1 MVYQLHTRLQYTHE
15 IWQSALVEY
24 LCSEK
29 NELHAP
35 TLENVEFSI
44 QNLIKSWCRRQKW
57 RQLCLFSPKQHQQE
71 LTSTEPRWRITL
83 SEFLESY
90 QVRLFTIFLLSLDIV
105 LMSLELSSSLL
116 SCTSAK
122 KTSNKDEW
130 FRWGGTAILS
140 ILAVKSTALA
150 VAMGKSFFRQPGCV
164 MDGAVALIALVLQVF
179 LDRKGTGFIV
189 VVSLW
194 RVLRVVETAF
204 ELSDEAIEVQ
214 INGIISQFQDLSQEN
229 RTLLETL
236 AEKDEVIK
244 KLEEEINQFK
254 ETVTNQS

>member
-1 MVYQLHTRLQYTHE
+1 MIAFLQRSSYPQLTTSFHLSMTSINTG
-15 IWQSALVEY
+15 
-24 LCSEK
+24 
-29 NELHAP
+29 
-35 TLENVEFSI
+35 TLENVEFSV

-57 RQLCLFSPKQHQQE
+57 RQLCLFSPKQHPQE
-71 LTSTEPRWRITL
+71 LTSIEPRWRITL

-90 QVRLFTIFLLSLDIV
+90 QVHLVTIFLLSLDII
-105 LMSLELSSSLL
+105 LMSLELSSSLV

-130 FRWGGTAILS
+130 FHWGGTAILS
-140 ILAVKSTALA
+140 ILAVKSMALA
-150 VAMGKSFFRQPGCV
+150 VAMGRSFFRQLGCV
-164 MDGAVALIALVLQVF
+164 MDGAVAIIALALQVF

-214 INGIISQFQDLSQEN
+214 IDGIINQFQDLSQEN

-244 KLEEEINQFK
+244 KLEEEINQLK

>member
-1 MVYQLHTRLQYTHE
+1 MSSINTG
-15 IWQSALVEY
+15 I
-24 LCSEK
+24 
-29 NELHAP
+29 
-35 TLENVEFSI
+35 EFSI
-44 QNLIKSWCRRQKW
+44 QNLIKSWCRRRKW
-57 RQLCLFSPKQHQQE
+57 LQLCIFSSKQQQQE
-71 LTSTEPRWRITL
+71 LISIEPQWRITL

-90 QVRLFTIFLLSLDIV
+90 QVHLFTIFLLSLDII

-116 SCTSAK
+116 SCTSVS
-122 KTSNKDEW
+122 KTETENQW

-140 ILAVKSTALA
+140 LLAAKSMVLA

-164 MDGAVALIALVLQVF
+164 MDGSVAIIALILQV
-179 LDRKGTGFIV
+179 LVDKKGTGFIV

-214 INGIISQFQDLSQEN
+214 IDGIISQFQALSKEN
-229 RTLLETL
+229 RSLLETL

-244 KLEEEINQFK
+244 TLEEELNRHK
-254 ETVTNQS
+254 ENVDIIFVTNHREDV

>member
-1 MVYQLHTRLQYTHE
+1 MIAFLQRSSYLQLTTAFSSFHHSMTSINTG
-15 IWQSALVEY
+15 
-24 LCSEK
+24 
-29 NELHAP
+29 

-57 RQLCLFSPKQHQQE
+57 RQLFLFTPKQHQQD
-71 LTSTEPRWRITL
+71 LTSVKPQWRITL

-90 QVRLFTIFLLSLDIV
+90 QVHLFTIFLLSLDIV

-116 SCTSAK
+116 SCTSVK
-122 KTSNKDEW
+122 DTSSKDEW

-140 ILAVKSTALA
+140 ILAVKSMALA

-164 MDGAVALIALVLQVF
+164 MDGSVAVIALVLQVF
-179 LDRKGTGFIV
+179 LDREGTGFIV
-189 VVSLW
+189 VASLW

-214 INGIISQFQDLSQEN
+214 IDGIISQFQHLSKEN
-229 RTLLETL
+229 ITLLETL

-244 KLEEEINQFK
+244 KLEEELNRFK

>member
-1 MVYQLHTRLQYTHE
+1 MTSINTG
-15 IWQSALVEY
+15 
-24 LCSEK
+24 
-29 NELHAP
+29 

-57 RQLCLFSPKQHQQE
+57 RILCLFSSRKQQQD
-71 LTSTEPRWRITL
+71 LTSIEPQWRIALTN
-83 SEFLESY
+83 FLESY
-90 QVRLFTIFLLSLDIV
+90 QVHLFTIFLLSLDIV

-116 SCTSAK
+116 SCTSVK
-122 KTSNKDEW
+122 KTENKDEW

-140 ILAVKSTALA
+140 ILAVKSMALA
-150 VAMGKSFFRQPGCV
+150 VAMGKTFFRQPGCV
-164 MDGAVALIALVLQVF
+164 MDGAVAILALVLQVF

-214 INGIISQFQDLSQEN
+214 IDGIINQFQDLSKEN

-244 KLEEEINQFK
+244 KLEEELNRFREAGDILFI
-254 ETVTNQS
+254 TNQP

>member
-1 MVYQLHTRLQYTHE
+1 MIAFLQRSLYLQLATAFHLSMTSINTE
-15 IWQSALVEY
+15 
-24 LCSEK
+24 
-29 NELHAP
+29 

-57 RQLCLFSPKQHQQE
+57 RQLCLFSSRKHQQD
-71 LTSTEPRWRITL
+71 LTSIEPQWRITL

-90 QVRLFTIFLLSLDIV
+90 QVHLLTIFLLSLDII

-116 SCTSAK
+116 SCTSVN
-122 KTSNKDEW
+122 KTENKDEW

-140 ILAVKSTALA
+140 ILAIKSMALA

-164 MDGAVALIALVLQVF
+164 MDGAIAIIALILQVF

-214 INGIISQFQDLSQEN
+214 INGIINQFQDLSKEN
-229 RTLLETL
+229 RRLLETL

-244 KLEEEINQFK
+244 KLENELNQYK
-254 ETVTNQS
+254 EPCNILFVTNQP

>member
-1 MVYQLHTRLQYTHE
+1 MTSISTG
-15 IWQSALVEY
+15 
-24 LCSEK
+24 
-29 NELHAP
+29 P
-35 TLENVEFSI
+35 LENVEFSI

-57 RQLCLFSPKQHQQE
+57 RQLCLFSPKQHQQD
-71 LTSTEPRWRITL
+71 LTSIGPQWRITL
-83 SEFLESY
+83 SVFLESY
-90 QVRLFTIFLLSLDIV
+90 QIHLFTIILLSLDIL

-116 SCTSAK
+116 SCTSVK

-140 ILAVKSTALA
+140 ILAIKSMALA
-150 VAMGKSFFRQPGCV
+150 VAIGKSFFRQPGCV
-164 MDGAVALIALVLQVF
+164 MDGAVSIIALVLQVF

-214 INGIISQFQDLSQEN
+214 IDGIINQFQNLSREN

-244 KLEEEINQFK
+244 KLEEELNQFK
-254 ETVTNQS
+254 EHM